1 MMADQAAV
9 NLDELLAA
17 FTDNLDDWQSFLDLQ
32 TGRIISVPTECFRQL
47 EGEPPSLFTDPDL
60 VEASALDA
68 RRIDKDRS
76 GRFVEIEP
84 LDSGQSFAIME
95 SFVATLPH
103 GRTRHQLTRAL
114 AGKKPFRSFKDAL
127 EADPPVRERWFAHQ
141 SAAHRDHALR
151 WLEEVRGDDAP
162 APER

>member
-32 TGRIISVPTECFRQL
+32 TGRVISVPTECFRQL

-84 LDSGQSFAIME
+84 LDSGQGFAIME